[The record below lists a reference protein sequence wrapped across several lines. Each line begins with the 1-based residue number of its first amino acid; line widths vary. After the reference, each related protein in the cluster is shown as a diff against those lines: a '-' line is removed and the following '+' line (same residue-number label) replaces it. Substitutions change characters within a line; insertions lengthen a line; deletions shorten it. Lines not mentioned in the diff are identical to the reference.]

1 MTAKKSGSA
10 KSNNWFKRARNWFLE
25 TPDRALEDAY
35 IAACNIRKIENK
47 YFSGEKIAP
56 ENASHGEQTF
66 AYFKSELQRNLR
78 TAKVRL
84 REFRSSRSV
93 VSLFDSQR
101 FSFPDASQTET
112 IDMEP
117 AALPGT
123 SDTSEGENRFTSTYR
138 DPSEIILEKL
148 NFIDEIID
156 TYRRKSKS
164 RSTDKQT
171 ELEDETDTE
180 VPTNQENKLSIN
192 FPSLNR
198 NNKAADNPPQK
209 EDQVSENN
217 LQITPQKSSANNR
230 RKSKNKNTT
239 GKSQSSA
246 AKDRG
251 GKGGK
256 GSISDRTSFMPR
268 SILRTINRIKRELD
282 PEAEE
287 EVIENFR
294 SSKTKTI
301 ISLKFIILLILIP
314 LLTHQVAKTFVIGPI
329 VEEIRHRGDTQVFLN
344 LDMEEEAY
352 MELQRYEERIK
363 FESLIGQA
371 PPLSEHEIEEKV
383 HEKAHEIA
391 DKYRHES
398 SNAIKNIFADLCA
411 FAAFGVVLFRSKREI
426 AVLKSFMDDLVYG
439 LSDSAKAFII
449 ILFTDMFVGFHS
461 PHGWEVILEGISRHL
476 GLPESRE
483 FIFLFI
489 ATFPVILDTVF
500 KYWIFRYLNRISP
513 SAVATYRNMN
523 E

>member
-1 MTAKKSGSA
+1 MTAKKSDST

-35 IAACNIRKIENK
+35 IAACNIRKIEEK
-47 YFSGEKIAP
+47 YFNGKKIDP

-93 VSLFDSQR
+93 VSLFDKQR
-101 FSFPDASQTET
+101 FSFSDASQTET

-123 SDTSEGENRFTSTYR
+123 SDTSEPESRFTSTYR
-138 DPSEIILEKL
+138 DPSEVILEKL

-156 TYRRKSKS
+156 TYKRKSKS
-164 RSTDKQT
+164 GSSEQEAKPEEETENEVQTDRK
-171 ELEDETDTE
+171 
-180 VPTNQENKLSIN
+180 NKLSIN
-192 FPSLNR
+192 IASPKKQKNKD
-198 NNKAADNPPQK
+198 NNYQK
-209 EDQVSENN
+209 ESQVSEES
-217 LQITPQKSSANNR
+217 LPVASPKDSAKNR
-230 RKSKNKNTT
+230 RKSKNKNATE
-239 GKSQSSA
+239 KSPSST
-246 AKDRG
+246 AKDRSS
-251 GKGGK
+251 KSRK

-268 SILRTINRIKRELD
+268 SILRTIDRIKRELD

-301 ISLKFIILLILIP
+301 ISLKFLILLILIP

-329 VEEIRHRGDTQVFLN
+329 VEEIRSDTQVFLN

-352 MELQRYEERIK
+352 MELQRYEERLK

-371 PPLSEHEIEEKV
+371 PPLNEHEIEEKV
-383 HEKAHEIA
+383 REKAHEIEE
-391 DKYRHES
+391 DYRRES

-426 AVLKSFMDDLVYG
+426 AVLKSFMDNLVYG

-476 GLPESRE
+476 GLPENRD

>member
-10 KSNNWFKRARNWFLE
+10 QSKNWLKRARNWFLK
-25 TPDRALEDAY
+25 TPDRALEEAY
-35 IAACNIRKIENK
+35 IAACNIRKIEEK
-47 YFSGEKIAP
+47 HFDGQKIAA
-56 ENASHGEQTF
+56 ENASHGEQTL
-66 AYFKSELQRNLR
+66 AYFQSELKRNLR
-78 TAKVRL
+78 AAKVRL
-84 REFRSSRSV
+84 REFRSSRGV
-93 VSLFDSQR
+93 VSLF
-101 FSFPDASQTET
+101 ASQQPSET
-112 IDMEP
+112 IDLEP

-123 SDTSEGENRFTSTYR
+123 EVAATYR

-156 TYRRKSKS
+156 TYKPKS
-164 RSTDKQT
+164 RFGFAKNTDNTEEEDAATEEQNTTQT
-171 ELEDETDTE
+171 
-180 VPTNQENKLSIN
+180 
-192 FPSLNR
+192 
-198 NNKAADNPPQK
+198 
-209 EDQVSENN
+209 ENN
-217 LQITPQKSSANNR
+217 LAVSLQKNGQQKTDSNQPSDRNSDRSFSLAPPKSSSNNSS
-230 RKSKNKNTT
+230 KSKKGKST
-239 GKSQSSA
+239 GKSPSSSS
-246 AKDRG
+246 KKQG
-251 GKGGK
+251 GKSSK
-256 GSISDRTSFMPR
+256 GSITNRTSFMPR

-329 VEEIRHRGDTQVFLN
+329 VEEIRHGGETQVFLN
-344 LDMEEEAY
+344 IDMEEEAY

-371 PPLSEHEIEEKV
+371 PSLSEHEMEEKV
-383 HEKAHEIA
+383 REKAHEIA
-391 DKYRHES
+391 EEYRQES

-411 FAAFGVVLFRSKREI
+411 FAAFGVVLYRSQREI
-426 AVLKSFMDDLVYG
+426 SVLKSFMDDLVYG

-476 GLPESRE
+476 GLPESRD